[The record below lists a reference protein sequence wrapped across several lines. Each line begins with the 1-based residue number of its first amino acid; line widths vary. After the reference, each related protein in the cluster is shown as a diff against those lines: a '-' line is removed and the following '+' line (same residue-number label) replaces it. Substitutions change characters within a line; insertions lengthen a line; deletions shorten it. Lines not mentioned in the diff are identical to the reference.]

1 MNLFTPK
8 TIFLAACLVAWLNAT
23 TPLVAQVLFDNTK
36 AETAGNADWIID
48 TSQPVPSPVISGIT
62 AGTAES
68 YWTGALSSWGVALA
82 KLGNAGTISLPGNG
96 LETLPTSGRI
106 TYGDASNSQD
116 LSHYK
121 VYVVCEP
128 NTLFTATEK
137 TAILN
142 FVKNGGGLFMV
153 ADHTGSDRNNDG
165 SDSLIV
171 WNDLLNNNTVQ
182 NNPFGFT
189 FNADS
194 GSPTATVDNSAAN
207 PMTHGIG
214 GTVTTLKY
222 DVGCTMNLTDNTV
235 AHAAVWQ
242 TNPTKVMALYG
253 TFGSGRFCAIGDSSV
268 VEDATSSQGTT
279 YAGWTTPADNG
290 YCVIN
295 GMVWLLN
302 AGATTNQP
310 PNVTTSAASNLT
322 TNSATL
328 NGSLN
333 PNGATTTAK
342 FEYGLT
348 TSYGSTVALAGTF
361 TGSNSVAAS
370 TNLTGLVAGTVY
382 HFRLTATNVNGL
394 TLGSDQN
401 FTTVSNSPG
410 TNLPPSVS
418 TLAASY
424 VTTNT
429 ATLNGTLNPNGQTTT
444 AQFEYGLTTSCGNTV
459 ALAGTVTGSGS
470 VAVSTNLTGLTSG
483 TTYHF
488 RLNGTNAGGLTLGT
502 DQSFVTVSTNSG
514 GGGTNFTGI
523 LAGWDFNGQTNF
535 GISPLTA
542 ASNAPNLTIV
552 NGLTRGTGVIV
563 TGSATTRAWGG
574 SGFSDTTSAG
584 AITSGRF
591 ASFTVTANPG
601 YTVTFTS
608 ISKFDYRRSG
618 TGPTNGVL
626 QFQIG
631 TGTFIDITT
640 LPYGS
645 GTTANS
651 GASLSAIDLSGIA
664 ALQNIGAGTNVT
676 FRIVNYG
683 GAAGGTW
690 YVYDLANSTALDL
703 ALQGTLTTTVAA
715 NTVPVFTAPNA
726 GTNFTL
732 NAGATLTVSCTATD
746 AEAPAQTLTYTLL
759 TGPTNATVTATN
771 GNFLWRPLVAQANTT
786 NQIKIMVT
794 DNGSPS
800 LSATNFFSVV
810 VNPLS
815 SPAVTTATITGGQFR
830 CVVTGQAGPDYAVQF
845 ATNLTSAV
853 WTPLFT
859 TNAPALP
866 FTFTDP
872 NALAAQRFYRIVV
885 GP

>member
-8 TIFLAACLVAWLNAT
+8 TIFLATCLVAWLNAT
-23 TPLVAQVLFDNTK
+23 TPLAAQVLFDNTK

-48 TSQPVPSPVISGIT
+48 TSQPVPSPAISGIT

-68 YWTGALSSWGVALA
+68 YWTGALSSWGLALA

-128 NTLFTATEK
+128 NILFTATEK

-153 ADHTGSDRNNDG
+153 ADHTGADRNNDG
-165 SDSLIV
+165 NDSLTC
-171 WNDLLNNNTVQ
+171 WNDLLNNNMVQ

-194 GSPTATVDNSAAN
+194 GSPPATVDNSVAN

-295 GMVWLLN
+295 GMIWLLN
-302 AGATTNQP
+302 AGATTNQLP
-310 PNVTTSAASNLT
+310 SVTTSAASNLT

-333 PNGATTTAK
+333 PNGAVTTAK

-361 TGSNSVAAS
+361 TGSNSVTAS
-370 TNLTGLVAGTVY
+370 TNLAGLVAGTVY
-382 HFRLTATNVNGL
+382 HFRLTATNANGL

-401 FTTVSNSPG
+401 FTTVSNSPS
-410 TNLPPSVS
+410 TNLPPSIS
-418 TLAASY
+418 TLAASN

-429 ATLNGTLNPNGQTTT
+429 ATLNGTLNPNSQPTT
-444 AQFEYGLTTSCGNTV
+444 AQFEYGLTTSYGSSV
-459 ALAGTVTGSGS
+459 ALAGTFTGSGS
-470 VAVSTNLTGLTSG
+470 VAVSTNLTGLTPG

-502 DQSFVTVSTNSG
+502 DQSFITVSTNSG
-514 GGGTNFTGI
+514 VVSSNSYSGV
-523 LAGWDFNGQTNF
+523 LAGWEVTGLS
-535 GISPLTA
+535 GYGASPYA
-542 ASNAPNLTIV
+542 ATTNAPNVTV
-552 NGLTRGTGVIV
+552 VGLTRGSGVG
-563 TGSATTRAWGG
+563 TANTAAANTWGG
-574 SGFSDTTSAG
+574 TGFVFTNEAAAIAGNSFASFSLTAGSGYILSCTNIPAHNIRRSSAG
-584 AITSGRF
+584 ATTGSWQYQVG
-591 ASFTVTANPG
+591 G
-601 YTVTFTS
+601 GTFTDIGS
-608 ISKFDYRRSG
+608 AITWANTTS
-618 TGPTNGVL
+618 TG
-626 QFQIG
+626 
-631 TGTFIDITT
+631 
-640 LPYGS
+640 
-645 GTTANS
+645 NS
-651 GASLSAIDLSGIA
+651 QSAIDLSGIS
-664 ALQNIGAGTNVT
+664 ALQNVAAGTTVT
-676 FRIVNYG
+676 FRLVLWG
-683 GAAGGTW
+683 GTGTGTW
-690 YVYDLANSTALDL
+690 YVNNITGLDL
-703 ALQGTLTTTVAA
+703 QVLGVLSTTLAA
-715 NTVPVFTAPNA
+715 NTAPIFTTPSA
-726 GTNFTL
+726 GTNFNL
-732 NAGATLTVSCTATD
+732 NAGANLAVSCTATD

-771 GNFLWRPLVAQANTT
+771 GSFQWRPLVAQANTT
-786 NQIKIMVT
+786 NQIRIAVT

-815 SPAVTTATITGGQFR
+815 PPSVATAAITGGQFR

-845 ATNLTSAV
+845 ATNLTSAD
-853 WTPLFT
+853 WTTLFT

-872 NALAAQRFYRIVV
+872 NALSAQRFYRIVV